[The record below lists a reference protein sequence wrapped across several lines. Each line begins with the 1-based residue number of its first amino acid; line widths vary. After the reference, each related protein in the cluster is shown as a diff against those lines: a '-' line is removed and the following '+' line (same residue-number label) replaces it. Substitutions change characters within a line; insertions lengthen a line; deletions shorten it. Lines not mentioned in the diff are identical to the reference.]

1 MTYDAVLPFAKSDR
15 NPRPDYS
22 SGYGGMTDTYGA
34 TAAAEDKDGKRKLG
48 WLAKVGLGHGKG
60 KGRADAAAAAAAEGT
75 AGRSG
80 SNKQRRA
87 DATAAAKTYKQQQQ
101 QLSYSSASGKQLTD
115 IAAAAAMKRSAGGAL
130 FGRWHKQP
138 RTAPAAAAAADKPAD
153 TTAGAGDDWPS
164 MANAAAAV
172 GAVQQHRCS
181 GSSSRDVR
189 AGADSDQLFT
199 SAAAAPTAGYSEA
212 AASKGGG
219 KWRRLLGGRSAAKA

>member
-48 WLAKVGLGHGKG
+48 WLAKVGLGHSKG

-101 QLSYSSASGKQLTD
+101 QLPYSSASGKQLTD

-138 RTAPAAAAAADKPAD
+138 RTAPAAAAADKPAD

-164 MANAAAAV
+164 MA
-172 GAVQQHRCS
+172 VQQHMCS

-199 SAAAAPTAGYSEA
+199 SAAAAAAAGYSEA
-212 AASKGGG
+212 AARKGGG